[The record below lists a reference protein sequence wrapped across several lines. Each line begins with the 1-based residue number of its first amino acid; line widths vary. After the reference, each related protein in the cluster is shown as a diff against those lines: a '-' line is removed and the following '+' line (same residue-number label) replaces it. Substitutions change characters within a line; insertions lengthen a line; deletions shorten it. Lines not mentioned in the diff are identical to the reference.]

1 MKAEDIDAVEARE
14 YARLTG
20 IPRLVAALRKAEAV
34 IAAYEEDADAA
45 LAEKADAVEAESQ
58 IADGFKARAEKAE
71 AQVAAVLAECRKVA
85 TVSGN
90 ASGYPYVLVNTIV
103 GAIERAS

>member
-1 MKAEDIDAVEARE
+1 MTDTPLDLDAILANAEVGRATYLPHLDQRDLRAIDRARKR
-14 YARLTG
+14 ATDDVLA
-20 IPRLVAALRKAEAV
+20 LVAALR
-34 IAAYEEDADAA
+34 
-45 LAEKADAVEAESQ
+45 
-58 IADGFKARAEKAE
+58 KAE